1 MGLEERLKRVRIGL
15 IRRIG
20 RFGIRRRY
28 ISLHVDVLFFSAG
41 CSEINLLC
49 LDGAITA
56 SSSSLF
62 SSILMRIEQQMCLVV
77 VVFVT
82 CTN

>member
-1 MGLEERLKRVRIGL
+1 MGLEEGLRRVRIGL

-28 ISLHVDVLFFSAG
+28 ISTCACAFFSGG

-56 SSSSLF
+56 SSSLF
-62 SSILMRIEQQMCLVV
+62 NSILMRLEQQMCLVV
-77 VVFVT
+77 VFVT